1 MQRKH
6 ILRIALATGC
16 LLLVPLLGNLFIDGW
31 NWRPRAFAVW
41 GTILFCTGLIY
52 ELVAMKGDTSAYRA
66 AVGVAC
72 ATGLLLFWINVVRLS
87 DDSGIIGDG
96 PVNLM
101 YFGVFAVGFIGAFI
115 SRFQP
120 RGMSRALF
128 ATAAA
133 QVLVTLIA
141 MIWLPAID
149 FSSGLAPALGL
160 NAFFVALWLGSAWL
174 FQKAAGGE
182 AERGAA

>member
-1 MQRKH
+1 M
-6 ILRIALATGC
+6 
-16 LLLVPLLGNLFIDGW
+16 
-31 NWRPRAFAVW
+31 
-41 GTILFCTGLIY
+41 
-52 ELVAMKGDTSAYRA
+52 GDTSACRA

-72 ATGLLLFWINVVRLS
+72 TTGLLLFGINVVRLS
-87 DDSGIIGDG
+87 DDSRIIGDG

-133 QVLVTLIA
+133 LALV
-141 MIWLPAID
+141 P
-149 FSSGLAPALGL
+149 
-160 NAFFVALWLGSAWL
+160 
-174 FQKAAGGE
+174 
-182 AERGAA
+182 

>member
-1 MQRKH
+1 
-6 ILRIALATGC
+6 
-16 LLLVPLLGNLFIDGW
+16 
-31 NWRPRAFAVW
+31 
-41 GTILFCTGLIY
+41 
-52 ELVAMKGDTSAYRA
+52 
-66 AVGVAC
+66 
-72 ATGLLLFWINVVRLS
+72 VVRLS

-120 RGMSRALF
+120 RALF

-133 QVLVTLIA
+133 QALVPLIA

-149 FSSGLAPALGL
+149 FSWGVAPALGL

-174 FQKAAGGE
+174 FQRAAGGE
-182 AERGAA
+182 ADRRAA